1 MSIEQTTFSCDIAI
15 KIYPRNEENFNT
27 SLMETLCQN
36 RELFRNLIEFNQFKT
51 VFDYMIQYTVEK
63 EANTNP
69 SGKYVLMGR

>member
-36 RELFRNLIEFNQFKT
+36 RELFRNLIEFN
-51 VFDYMIQYTVEK
+51 
-63 EANTNP
+63 
-69 SGKYVLMGR
+69 